1 MYGALPVLYCR
12 LPTAYCLLMS
22 DDLFSRLFELF
33 NQPGP
38 VNWKLAG
45 EVARH
50 LAGEREAVDP
60 WAAEE
65 QRELVR
71 LAEYRLEGAASF
83 PVAPASEVMVI
94 DSQQWVELVMP
105 GFGYLAEAVAEAS
118 SGVQTGPGIPGI
130 GATMAGMQVG
140 SLIGTLSRQVPATFE
155 SGYPV
160 DPPGPL
166 LVIGPGVDR
175 IVRTTG
181 AAARDIRL
189 WVAAEEV
196 AHRALFGVPWLP
208 EHLARLMSA
217 YSAHLLPDPEKL
229 MRMFN
234 EDPERMSA
242 NFGDQQSLNGLLE
255 NEESAP
261 HRSAL
266 EAFLTVTSGYRHLL
280 AKQAVGNL
288 LPDIDA
294 YSSPQPETPGGL
306 GLPVSNHELA
316 RAGAGFCADIERR
329 YGRDALDDLWH
340 GPEQLPTA
348 EELADPVGWA
358 ARVLLEGL

>member
-1 MYGALPVLYCR
+1 MP
-12 LPTAYCLLMS
+12 

-50 LAGEREAVDP
+50 LAGEREAIDP

-71 LAEYRLEGAASF
+71 LAEYRLEGETPF
-83 PVAPASEVMVI
+83 PVPPVSDVMVI
-94 DSQQWVELVMP
+94 DSLQWVELVLP

-118 SGVQTGPGIPGI
+118 SGIQFGPGIPGI
-130 GATMAGMQVG
+130 GPTIAGMQVG
-140 SLIGTLSRQVPATFE
+140 SLVGSLSTQIPAAFE

-166 LVIGPGVDR
+166 LVIGPGVER
-175 IVRTTG
+175 IVTATG

-189 WVAAEEV
+189 WVSAEEV
-196 AHRALFGVPWLP
+196 AHRALFGVPWLT
-208 EHLARLMSA
+208 EHLARLVSA

-229 MRMFN
+229 MQMFN
-234 EDPERMSA
+234 EDAGGFVTNLGEPQ
-242 NFGDQQSLNGLLE
+242 NLDKLLE
-255 NEESAP
+255 GEESIA

-266 EAFLTVTSGYRHLL
+266 EAFLTVTSGYCHLL
-280 AKQAVGNL
+280 ARRAMGSL
-288 LPDIDA
+288 LPDIDTYGSA
-294 YSSPQPETPGGL
+294 QPETPGGF
-306 GLPVSNHELA
+306 GLPVSNHEA
-316 RAGAGFCADIERR
+316 IRAGARFCSDIERR
-329 YGRDALDDLWH
+329 YGREAVDDLWQ
-340 GPEQLPTA
+340 GPERLPSA
-348 EELADPVGWA
+348 DELTDPVGWA
-358 ARVLLEGL
+358 ARVLLDGL

>member
-1 MYGALPVLYCR
+1 
-12 LPTAYCLLMS
+12 MS

-50 LAGEREAVDP
+50 LAGEREAIDP
-60 WAAEE
+60 WAADE

-71 LAEYRLEGAASF
+71 LAEYRIEGETPF
-83 PVAPASEVMVI
+83 PVPPASDVLVI
-94 DSQQWVELVMP
+94 DSQQWVELVMS

-118 SGVQTGPGIPGI
+118 SGIQAGPGIPGI
-130 GATMAGMQVG
+130 GPTIAGMQVG

-155 SGYPV
+155 SGFPV

-175 IVRTTG
+175 IVATTG

-196 AHRALFGVPWLP
+196 AHRSLFGVPWLT
-208 EHLARLMSA
+208 EHLARLVSA
-217 YSAHLLPDPEKL
+217 YSAHVLPDPEKL

-234 EDPERMSA
+234 EEAERLGTSLGDP
-242 NFGDQQSLNGLLE
+242 QSLNEILE

-261 HRSAL
+261 HRQAL
-266 EAFLTVTSGYRHLL
+266 EAFLTITSGYRHLL
-280 AKQAVGNL
+280 ATRAVGNL
-288 LPDIDA
+288 LPDIET
-294 YSSPQPETPGGL
+294 YGSPPPEAPAGI
-306 GLPVSNHELA
+306 GLPVSNQELA
-316 RAGAGFCADIERR
+316 RTGADFCTDIERR
-329 YGRDALDDLWH
+329 YGREAIDDLWH
-340 GPEQLPTA
+340 GPERLPTA
-348 EELADPVGWA
+348 EELTDPVGWA
-358 ARVLLEGL
+358 ARVLLDGL